1 MQTKRTRLDELRDER
16 DLAAVWFGRPNAFA
30 WLLGGTNVV
39 DEEASLGVAAA
50 GYDGEE
56 ITVVT
61 DNIEAPRLRGEELP
75 DGVSIETAEWYAA
88 DLGEAVAERSPTPA
102 AADFDVPGF
111 EAVDA
116 GELRQPLVDADIAA
130 YRELGR
136 DTAAAV
142 EAVCRDL
149 DPGDTERAVA
159 GRLTGALVERSI
171 AAPVV
176 LVGGAERAQRYR
188 HYTPSDAEL
197 GGYALVSVTGRRAGL
212 HASCTRTV
220 AFDPPSWLDDRHATA
235 TRVETSALAATREVG
250 REGGVA
256 SDVFERIQNA
266 YAALDR
272 PDEWRAH
279 HQGGATGYA
288 GREWVAT
295 PTLDAS
301 VRLPMGYAWNPTV
314 QGVKSEDTVLVTEE
328 GFEPLT
334 TTGEWPTRTAAAVGT
349 DVERKRHD
357 VRRL

>member
-30 WLLGGTNVV
+30 WLLDGTSVV

-61 DNIEAPRLRGEELP
+61 DTIEAPRLRGEELP

-149 DPGDTERAVA
+149 DPRDTERAVA
-159 GRLTGALVERSI
+159 GRLTGALVERSV

-197 GGYALVSVTGRRAGL
+197 G
-212 HASCTRTV
+212 
-220 AFDPPSWLDDRHATA
+220 ATHWC
-235 TRVETSALAATREVG
+235 R
-250 REGGVA
+250 
-256 SDVFERIQNA
+256 
-266 YAALDR
+266 
-272 PDEWRAH
+272 
-279 HQGGATGYA
+279 
-288 GREWVAT
+288 
-295 PTLDAS
+295 
-301 VRLPMGYAWNPTV
+301 
-314 QGVKSEDTVLVTEE
+314 
-328 GFEPLT
+328 
-334 TTGEWPTRTAAAVGT
+334 
-349 DVERKRHD
+349 
-357 VRRL
+357 